1 MFCPNCKYE
10 YRPGFTRCSDCGA
23 DLVAE
28 LPADGSHAEGERSE
42 DARTAVWEGTNQDTC
57 VMLCRKLREAE
68 IPYETAR
75 QEESRWFKRQNVW
88 QYQIL
93 VGAEDSARALKLVE
107 KLGFASG
114 QPIGEQNSAAAEE
127 ESQADLEELPEEE
140 YDESEEEDLEARVL
154 AYNQPFITEDA
165 TEKIS
170 EEPDG
175 EAASMIELALQ
186 ENYIHCRL
194 APQESGPV
202 EIFVLL
208 DDAARARE
216 IVREIHD
223 ASAP

>member
-10 YRPGFTRCSDCGA
+10 YRPGFTRCADCGA

-28 LPADGSHAEGERSE
+28 LSGDGSHENG
-42 DARTAVWEGTNQDTC
+42 DAAGDRAAVWEGTNQDTC

-75 QEESRWFKRQNVW
+75 QEKSRWFKRQNVW

-93 VGAEDSARALKLVE
+93 VSVEDSERALKLVE
-107 KLGFASG
+107 KLGFAIDRPVDEKASTV
-114 QPIGEQNSAAAEE
+114 SEE
-127 ESQADLEELPEEE
+127 DSQANFEELPEED
-140 YDESEEEDLEARVL
+140 YDENEEADLDARAL
-154 AYNQPFITEDA
+154 AYSQPFYPDDA

-175 EAASMIELALQ
+175 ETASMIELALQ

-194 APQESGPV
+194 SPQESGPV